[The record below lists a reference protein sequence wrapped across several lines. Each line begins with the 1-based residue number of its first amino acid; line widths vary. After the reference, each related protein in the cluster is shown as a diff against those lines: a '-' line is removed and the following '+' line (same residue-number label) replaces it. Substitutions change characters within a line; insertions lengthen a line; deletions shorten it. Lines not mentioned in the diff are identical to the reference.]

1 MLSGACCVAWS
12 LADGT
17 GEILTCEVF
26 VIVVAEVH
34 CFVKGMSVSTK
45 TILALLGKMAIAG
58 SFGVLYFYS
67 AELFPTQVRYYIH
80 DVCTAFFSAVC
91 ECI

>member
-1 MLSGACCVAWS
+1 MAWS

-17 GEILTCEVF
+17 GEILTFEICAPY
-26 VIVVAEVH
+26 VIVVSEVH

-58 SFGVLYFYS
+58 SFGVIYFYS
-67 AELFPTQVRYYIH
+67 AELFPTQVRCGKYI
-80 DVCTAFFSAVC
+80 TIMMLIFSPAVC
-91 ECI
+91 EYI